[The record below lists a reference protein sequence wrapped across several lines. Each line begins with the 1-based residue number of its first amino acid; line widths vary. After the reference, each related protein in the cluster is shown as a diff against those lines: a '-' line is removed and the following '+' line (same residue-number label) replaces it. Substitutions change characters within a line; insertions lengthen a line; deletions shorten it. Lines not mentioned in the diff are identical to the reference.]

1 MIKVVAALLCLAL
14 AVSLQVTRDRLYP
27 RAGQEVERLLYV
39 RSPQA
44 LDRMALGF
52 DALAADIYWIRALQH
67 FGGDRLSGRG
77 EASPRYEL
85 LYPLL
90 DITTSLDP
98 YFNLA
103 YRFGAIFLS
112 EGYPGGAGRPDR
124 AILLLKKGIANNPG
138 KWEYYHDIGFVYYWT
153 MGDREEAAR
162 WFQRAAAQPG
172 APEWLMPVAASMLI
186 AANDRASARQLWSQ
200 IMAADEPW
208 LRRSAERALAQLNAL
223 DQIDQLQ
230 ALVIAAGRPAG
241 EAYSW
246 SAVIRRG
253 RLRGIPLDPAG
264 TPYEIDPA
272 TGAVSVARTSPLTP
286 MPMATRR

>member
-1 MIKVVAALLCLAL
+1 MKAAAALLCLAF
-14 AVSLQVTRDRLYP
+14 AVSLQITRDRLYP
-27 RAGQEVERLLYV
+27 RAGTEVERLLYV
-39 RSPQA
+39 RSPEA
-44 LDRMALGF
+44 LDRMVLGF

-67 FGGDRLSGRG
+67 FGGDRLSRRP

-124 AILLLKKGIANNPG
+124 AIQLLEKGIANNPE

-162 WFQRAAAQPG
+162 WFQQAAAQPD
-172 APEWLMPVAASMLI
+172 APGWLMPVAASMLI
-186 AANDRASARQLWSQ
+186 EANDRDSSRQLWGQ
-200 IMAADEPW
+200 ILKSDEPW
-208 LRRSAERALAQLNAL
+208 LRRRAERALAQLNAL

-230 ALVIAAGRPAG
+230 ALVTTAGLPPG
-241 EAYSW
+241 EPYSW
-246 SAVIRRG
+246 SAVMRRG

-272 TGAVSVARTSPLTP
+272 TGTVSVARTSPLAP
-286 MPMATRR
+286 MPLAKRP